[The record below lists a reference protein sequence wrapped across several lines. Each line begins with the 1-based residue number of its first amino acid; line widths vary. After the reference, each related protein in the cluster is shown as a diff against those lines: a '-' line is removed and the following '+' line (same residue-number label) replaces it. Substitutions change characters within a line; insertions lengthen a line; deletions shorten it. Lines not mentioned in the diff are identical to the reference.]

1 MKESLK
7 SEISLVWLH
16 AQLCQSLCNPMDHS
30 PRGSSVHGNFQAS
43 IRDWV
48 AISYSNCCL
57 QIMVLE
63 KTPESPLDIKE
74 FKPVNINRNQP

>member
-16 AQLCQSLCNPMDHS
+16 AQLCQSLCNPMDCS

-43 IRDWV
+43 IWEWV
-48 AISYSNCCL
+48 AISYSNCYL

-74 FKPVNINRNQP
+74 IK